1 MKKFYYNSCSLEVPH
16 AGIMMDDVMISRKQ
30 GDMVYWAYCKDAL
43 SSCFM
48 NLDGHK
54 CICKFCHRMYREY
67 EKHYL
72 EGVTMIPIS
81 HTDFKHQ
88 PRHFDLKN
96 ADDVKAV
103 KYRGVQVGS
112 SVLSIYYDVTRDL
125 DMLNFSGFLTYAV
138 PLMERLCDF
147 IDYAYKL
154 LEEIQPDQILIYNGR
169 LVENRLFYDIAKA
182 KDISF
187 VSLEGI
193 GGRVEPYKKIRFE
206 GDLPLSIPLFGRMIE
221 NLWKESPLSDEEKER
236 QASTY
241 YEKRRHGILIGD
253 TKVYTKEQQDGLLP
267 EGFQAD
273 KRNFAI
279 FNSSQDEIEALG
291 DDFMTGRIFDTQYEA
306 IAFMLEHADA
316 DIHFYLRIHPNLKG
330 VSHKDHMEL
339 YDLRKYANIT
349 VIPPESIVSS
359 YALMDACEKVI
370 TFGSTTGVE
379 ASYWGKPSILV
390 GRAYY
395 EMTGACYHVRD
406 KEELVRDLNAHLEPK
421 DRLGAVKY
429 GYFQVDRKYLVEES
443 DIDIDVKYR
452 HLRWNFFSTSYFKIM
467 NSSTLFQLYYF
478 FSCIL
483 GIKFSKK
490 RMPFPWPAQS

>member
-1 MKKFYYNSCSLEVPH
+1 MKKFYYSSCSLEVPH

-54 CICKFCHRMYREY
+54 CICKFCYRMYREY

-88 PRHFDLKN
+88 PRQFDLKN

-147 IDYAYKL
+147 VDYAYKL

-169 LVENRLFYDIAKA
+169 LFENRLFYDIAKA

-187 VSLEGI
+187 VSLEGM

-221 NLWKESPLSDEEKER
+221 NLWKDSPLSDEEKER

-267 EGFQAD
+267 EGFQTD

-316 DIHFYLRIHPNLKG
+316 DIHFYLRIHPNL
-330 VSHKDHMEL
+330 
-339 YDLRKYANIT
+339 
-349 VIPPESIVSS
+349 
-359 YALMDACEKVI
+359 
-370 TFGSTTGVE
+370 GVE

-406 KEELVRDLNAHLEPK
+406 KEELVRDLNDHLEPK
-421 DRLGAVKY
+421 DRLGAIKY

-452 HLRWNFFSTSYFKIM
+452 HLRWDFFSTSYFKIM
-467 NSSTLFQLYYF
+467 NSSTLFQIYYF

-483 GIKFSKK
+483 GVKFSEK

>member
-1 MKKFYYNSCSLEVPH
+1 
-16 AGIMMDDVMISRKQ
+16 MIIYS
-30 GDMVYWAYCKDAL
+30 
-43 SSCFM
+43 
-48 NLDGHK
+48 
-54 CICKFCHRMYREY
+54 
-67 EKHYL
+67 
-72 EGVTMIPIS
+72 
-81 HTDFKHQ
+81 
-88 PRHFDLKN
+88 
-96 ADDVKAV
+96 DDVKAV

-169 LVENRLFYDIAKA
+169 LFENRLFYDIAKA

-187 VSLEGI
+187 VSLEGM

-267 EGFQAD
+267 EGFQTD

-379 ASYWGKPSILV
+379 ANYWGKPSILV

-406 KEELVRDLNAHLEPK
+406 KEELVRDLNDHLEPK
-421 DRLGAVKY
+421 EKLGAIKY

-467 NSSTLFQLYYF
+467 NSSTLFQIYYF

-483 GIKFSKK
+483 GVKFSEK

>member
-16 AGIMMDDVMISRKQ
+16 VGIMMDDVMISRKQ

-67 EKHYL
+67 ENHYL

-88 PRHFDLKN
+88 PRQFDLKN

-147 IDYAYKL
+147 VDYAYKL

-169 LVENRLFYDIAKA
+169 LFENRLFYDIAKA
-182 KDISF
+182 KGISF
-187 VSLEGI
+187 VSLEGM

-206 GDLPLSIPLFGRMIE
+206 GDLPLSIPLFGKMIE
-221 NLWKESPLSDEEKER
+221 NLWKESPLSDEEKTR

-406 KEELVRDLNAHLEPK
+406 KEELVRDLNDHLEPK
-421 DRLGAVKY
+421 DKLGAIKY

-467 NSSTLFQLYYF
+467 NSSTLFQIYYF

>member
-67 EKHYL
+67 ENHYL

-88 PRHFDLKN
+88 PRQFDLKN

-169 LVENRLFYDIAKA
+169 LFENRLFYDIAKA
-182 KDISF
+182 KGISF
-187 VSLEGI
+187 VSLEGM

-406 KEELVRDLNAHLEPK
+406 KEELVRDLNDHLEPK
-421 DRLGAVKY
+421 DKLGAIKY

-467 NSSTLFQLYYF
+467 NSSTLFQIYYF

-483 GIKFSKK
+483 GVKFSEK
-490 RMPFPWPAQS
+490 RMPFPWPARS

>member
-1 MKKFYYNSCSLEVPH
+1 
-16 AGIMMDDVMISRKQ
+16 
-30 GDMVYWAYCKDAL
+30 
-43 SSCFM
+43 
-48 NLDGHK
+48 
-54 CICKFCHRMYREY
+54 
-67 EKHYL
+67 
-72 EGVTMIPIS
+72 
-81 HTDFKHQ
+81 
-88 PRHFDLKN
+88 
-96 ADDVKAV
+96 
-103 KYRGVQVGS
+103 
-112 SVLSIYYDVTRDL
+112 
-125 DMLNFSGFLTYAV
+125 
-138 PLMERLCDF
+138 MERLCDF
-147 IDYAYKL
+147 VDYAYKL

-169 LVENRLFYDIAKA
+169 LFENRLFYDIAKA

-187 VSLEGI
+187 VSLEGM

-267 EGFQAD
+267 EGFQTD

-406 KEELVRDLNAHLEPK
+406 KEELVRDLNDHLEPK
-421 DRLGAVKY
+421 DRLGAIKY

-452 HLRWNFFSTSYFKIM
+452 HLRWDFFSTSYFKIM
-467 NSSTLFQLYYF
+467 NSSTLFQIYYF

-483 GIKFSKK
+483 GVKFSEK

>member
-1 MKKFYYNSCSLEVPH
+1 MKKFYYSSCSLEVPH

-54 CICKFCHRMYREY
+54 SICKFCHRMYREY

-72 EGVTMIPIS
+72 
-81 HTDFKHQ
+81 
-88 PRHFDLKN
+88 
-96 ADDVKAV
+96 V

-169 LVENRLFYDIAKA
+169 LFENRLFYDIAKA

-187 VSLEGI
+187 VSLEGM

-267 EGFQAD
+267 EGFQTD

-406 KEELVRDLNAHLEPK
+406 KEELVRDLNDRLEPK
-421 DRLGAVKY
+421 DRLGAIKY

-467 NSSTLFQLYYF
+467 NSSTLFQIYYF

-483 GIKFSKK
+483 GVKFSEK
-490 RMPFPWPAQS
+490 RMPFPWPARS

>member
-72 EGVTMIPIS
+72 EEVTMIPIS

-88 PRHFDLKN
+88 PRQFDLKN

-169 LVENRLFYDIAKA
+169 LFENRLFYDIAKA

-187 VSLEGI
+187 VSLEGM

-406 KEELVRDLNAHLEPK
+406 KEELVRDLNDHLEPK
-421 DRLGAVKY
+421 DKLGAIKY

-467 NSSTLFQLYYF
+467 NSSTLFQIYYF

-483 GIKFSKK
+483 GVKFSEK
-490 RMPFPWPAQS
+490 RMPFPWPARS

>member
-1 MKKFYYNSCSLEVPH
+1 
-16 AGIMMDDVMISRKQ
+16 MDDVMMSRKQ
-30 GDMVYWAYCKDAL
+30 GDTVYWAYCKDAL

-54 CICKFCHRMYREY
+54 SICKFCHRMYREY
-67 EKHYL
+67 EKRYL

-81 HTDFKHQ
+81 QNDFEHQ
-88 PRHFDLKN
+88 PRRFDLKN
-96 ADDVKAV
+96 AEDVKAV
-103 KYRGVQVGS
+103 KYRDVQVGS

-125 DMLNFSGFLTYAV
+125 DMQNFSGFLAYAI

-147 IDYAYKL
+147 VDYAYKL
-154 LEEIQPDQILIYNGR
+154 LGELQPDQILIYNGR
-169 LVENRLFYDIAKA
+169 LFENRLFYDIAKA
-182 KDISF
+182 KNISF
-187 VSLEGI
+187 VSLEGM

-206 GDLPLSIPLFGRMIE
+206 GDLPLSIPLFGKMIE
-221 NLWKESPLSDEEKER
+221 NLWKESPLSDEEKTR

-267 EGFQAD
+267 EGFQMD

-330 VSHKDHMEL
+330 VMHKDHMDL
-339 YDLRKYANIT
+339 YNLRKYANIT
-349 VIPPESIVSS
+349 VIPPESTVSS

-395 EMTGACYHVRD
+395 EMTGACYHVHD
-406 KEELVRDLNAHLEPK
+406 KEELVRDLNGRLAPL
-421 DRLGAVKY
+421 DRLGAIKY

-452 HLRWNFFSTSYFKIM
+452 HLRWNFFSTSYFKIR
-467 NSSTLFQLYYF
+467 NSSTLFQIYYF
-478 FSCIL
+478 INCIL
-483 GIKFSKK
+483 GVKFSEK
-490 RMPFPWPAQS
+490 RMPFPWPARS

>member
-1 MKKFYYNSCSLEVPH
+1 
-16 AGIMMDDVMISRKQ
+16 
-30 GDMVYWAYCKDAL
+30 
-43 SSCFM
+43 
-48 NLDGHK
+48 
-54 CICKFCHRMYREY
+54 
-67 EKHYL
+67 
-72 EGVTMIPIS
+72 
-81 HTDFKHQ
+81 
-88 PRHFDLKN
+88 
-96 ADDVKAV
+96 
-103 KYRGVQVGS
+103 
-112 SVLSIYYDVTRDL
+112 VTRDL

-147 IDYAYKL
+147 VDYAYKL

-169 LVENRLFYDIAKA
+169 LFENRLFYDIAKA
-182 KDISF
+182 KGTSF
-187 VSLEGI
+187 VSLEGM

-267 EGFQAD
+267 EGFQTD

-379 ASYWGKPSILV
+379 ASYWRKPSILV

-406 KEELVRDLNAHLEPK
+406 KEELVRDLNDHLEPK
-421 DRLGAVKY
+421 DKLGAIKY

-467 NSSTLFQLYYF
+467 NSSTLFQIYYF

-483 GIKFSKK
+483 GVKFSEK

>member
-1 MKKFYYNSCSLEVPH
+1 
-16 AGIMMDDVMISRKQ
+16 
-30 GDMVYWAYCKDAL
+30 
-43 SSCFM
+43 
-48 NLDGHK
+48 
-54 CICKFCHRMYREY
+54 
-67 EKHYL
+67 
-72 EGVTMIPIS
+72 VTIIPIS

-88 PRHFDLKN
+88 PRQFDLKN

-169 LVENRLFYDIAKA
+169 LFENRLFYDIAKA

-187 VSLEGI
+187 VSLEGM

-267 EGFQAD
+267 EGFQTD

-406 KEELVRDLNAHLEPK
+406 KEELVRDLNDHLEPK
-421 DRLGAVKY
+421 DKLGAIKY

-467 NSSTLFQLYYF
+467 NSSTLFQIYYF

-483 GIKFSKK
+483 GVKFSEK

>member
-67 EKHYL
+67 ENHYL

-88 PRHFDLKN
+88 PRQFDLKN

-169 LVENRLFYDIAKA
+169 LFENRLFYDIAKA
-182 KDISF
+182 QGISF
-187 VSLEGI
+187 VSLEGM

-370 TFGSTTGVE
+370 TFGSTAGVE

-406 KEELVRDLNAHLEPK
+406 KEELVRDLNDHLEPK
-421 DRLGAVKY
+421 DKLGAIKY

-467 NSSTLFQLYYF
+467 NSSTLFQIYYF